1 MPTVNLPPHP
11 LPERLRLATRQLH
24 TEAERSGAMAALV
37 QGRLPHAGYQR
48 LLAELH
54 RLYGALEA
62 ALDANA
68 AQPWLAGVWA
78 GPLRRTAALA
88 RDLGPAAAATT
99 SAPACDATAAYVQ
112 RVRQLGDAG
121 DPALLAHVYTRYLG
135 DLHGGQ
141 ILHALVHRRY
151 PGQTTSFY
159 DFGGAE
165 AVAAL
170 RHALRDAL
178 AAAPLTAPEA
188 DRVVAEACWSFE
200 QHRRLFEALDGG

>member
-1 MPTVNLPPHP
+1 VNLPPHP
-11 LPERLRLATRQLH
+11 LPERLRLATRSLH
-24 TEAERSGAMAALV
+24 AEAERSGAMASLV

-68 AQPWLAGVWA
+68 ARPWLAGVWA

-88 RDLGPAAAATT
+88 HDLGPAAAA
-99 SAPACDATAAYVQ
+99 PACDAATAYVQ
-112 RVRQLGDAG
+112 RLQQLGGEG

-141 ILHALVHRRY
+141 ILQALVRRRY

-165 AVAAL
+165 AVATL
-170 RHALRDAL
+170 RHGLRDAL
-178 AAAPLTAPEA
+178 AAVPLAPPEA

-200 QHRRLFEALDGG
+200 QHRRLFEALDGA

>member
-24 TEAERSGAMAALV
+24 AEAERSGAMAALV

-54 RLYGALEA
+54 RLYAALEA

-78 GPLRRTAALA
+78 GPLRRAAALA
-88 RDLGPAAAATT
+88 RDLGPAAAS
-99 SAPACDATAAYVQ
+99 SAPACEATAAYVQ
-112 RVRQLGDAG
+112 RLQQLSGAG

-141 ILHALVHRRY
+141 ILQALVRRRY

-165 AVAAL
+165 AVATL
-170 RHALRDAL
+170 RHTLRDGL

-200 QHRRLFEALDGG
+200 QHRRLFEALGG

>member
-1 MPTVNLPPHP
+1 MNLPPHP
-11 LPERLRLATRQLH
+11 LPERLRLATRRLH
-24 TEAERSGAMAALV
+24 AEAERSGAMAALV
-37 QGRLPHAGYQR
+37 QGRLPHAGYRR

-68 AQPWLAGVWA
+68 AQPWLAGVWV
-78 GPLRRTAALA
+78 GPMRRTAALA
-88 RDLGPAAAATT
+88 QDLGPAAAG
-99 SAPACDATAAYVQ
+99 PGCDEAAAYVQ
-112 RVRQLGDAG
+112 RLQQLGATA

-141 ILHALVHRRY
+141 ILQALVRRLY
-151 PGQTTSFY
+151 PGQATSFY
-159 DFGGAE
+159 DFGGAA

-170 RHALRDAL
+170 RHTLRDAL
-178 AAAPLTAPEA
+178 AAVPLMDDEA

-200 QHRRLFEALDGG
+200 QHRRLFEALASD